1 MSQIDHSLLSQAK
14 AFADEK
20 RYAECAD
27 TFVKFFE
34 ENPSEP
40 KALQQLADVM
50 LTLGQEDSAL
60 ALLAD
65 SVDFQNPDGGTLQR
79 ISNLLLGLGRD
90 QEAADFLLCALYR
103 DPSNA
108 ELLAEAGDLLQR
120 VGRKAEFDEFVRDAA
135 GATSPDAP
143 AAQQ

>member
-1 MSQIDHSLLSQAK
+1 MPQIDHSLLSQAK
-14 AFADEK
+14 SFADEK

-34 ENPSEP
+34 GNPSEP

-65 SVDFQNPDGGTLQR
+65 SVDLQNPDGATLHR

-108 ELLAEAGDLLQR
+108 ELLSEAGDLLKR
-120 VGRKAEFDEFVRDAA
+120 VGRQAEFDEFVSDAA
-135 GATSPDAP
+135 DAASSDAP
-143 AAQQ
+143 PVQQ

>member
-20 RYAECAD
+20 RFAECAD

-40 KALQQLADVM
+40 AALQQLADVM
-50 LTLGQEDSAL
+50 LTLGQDDSAL
-60 ALLAD
+60 ALLSD
-65 SVDFQNPDGGTLQR
+65 SVDSQNPDGAILHR
-79 ISNLLLGLGRD
+79 ISNLLLGSGRD

-108 ELLAEAGDLLQR
+108 VLRSEAGDLLKR
-120 VGRKAEFDEFVRDAA
+120 VGRQAEFDEFVRDAA
-135 GATSPDAP
+135 EAASSDAP
-143 AAQQ
+143 PVQQ